1 MRTNRSIFVFL
12 LSMMSTL
19 MAFAQEVIVNI
30 TPVQEVLPPQ
40 VMLYIADPGK
50 YFNIS
55 LTNTSSQPQDV
66 YLGLQVQQETP
77 SSGLSISTPPKR
89 QPSAPLTIPA
99 NGVRQLTM
107 TEIKTLFNHIPSN
120 EIMGTPGLI
129 GDYTNGSFGLLP
141 EGRYKAVLTAYRWS
155 KPQLAKPVVVSNPL
169 GGTAYF
175 TVCYKAQAPQILM
188 PVAMGSSLESSN
200 VASLDVL
207 NPMFTWTQPVV
218 ACNPTAS
225 SYKYSIKIVE
235 VMKNQH
241 PAEAIERNPVVYK
254 RDNLLSS
261 QCIIPQNII
270 TTQFYTD
277 RTYAAQVTAT
287 SNTGGALNYV
297 MIENSGKSTYRLFK
311 IKTSDDLSGG
321 KPEGSGGS
329 GNGDKDKSDDK
340 SGDKDDKSGD
350 KDKSGDEDKSDDNG
364 KDKKGEEDDD
374 FDIIFGDMSMSGLID
389 PTCDY
394 TYSYP
399 KILSPQFPSSE
410 VGGARKMFMGQGIK
424 VEWTPVS
431 LIGGQGNQPDTLK
444 FAYDVEIFK
453 GDDGNLESTLESSPI
468 YTKRITTELE
478 DSIPWDKIK
487 SVVENG
493 NYMVIRVNPVLA
505 KGSSVAFA
513 GDKTHIRDFALIE
526 LLTKKYFQC
535 ASMVNITNTKPTTK
549 KAADYKGKTI
559 PIGQYQLTIDEIEAG
574 SKKDTWKGKGHV
586 LWQPMGFKVH
596 VCVEFDDLKINTDD
610 IVFAGTAKTYSK
622 DKTTSNIDVVDKLFS
637 DWGIDNLISDTGIP
651 YANELQGVARDKVKD
666 LAKKIDLSK
675 YYGYVKKGQAL
686 YNTFLTGEVKDLYM
700 PLSIPKSINK
710 SPVDIQIAGMKF
722 SAEYATMDIIG
733 EFTLPNTSYTK
744 NNILV
749 LGAPRICISPDRV
762 LPESGTIALL
772 SDFTIND
779 PKSSYEMTFK
789 APKNV
794 IEPEDGCYVSW
805 HADKFEMLGIDV
817 DMKIPGL
824 VKDNNGTATKE
835 KPVLNARASIS
846 DWDDW
851 MIDNITIDP
860 FQATALP
867 GWTFTASDIVYDHS
881 YYRNSNKMGAFPTG
895 YDKSKAGITSVVTNA
910 EGQNVSVSGNN
921 SWQGLYIKEIAIKFP
936 KALEFGTSGD
946 KRLSISAKNM
956 FFDKSGATLNVSA
969 ANILSAKTGKAGG
982 WSFSLDK
989 VYVSFL
995 QNNFSNCGFSG
1006 KFSVPLL
1013 SGQIGY
1019 DCKIYRL
1026 TSNSSTAGQYAYVFK
1041 TKQVDGLSLDFFLA
1055 QATFKKDQTYF
1066 LLESKPNGNTQETK
1080 VELLMGGDI
1089 TIGGTNYLN
1098 QKIKN
1103 SSLPIKFEI
1112 PGVHFCGMRLA
1123 NCANTWTSTY
1133 EKDMQKTAKNA
1144 SLAGKQIYAGK
1155 EFQFASGKIYFHTGK
1170 WSLASL
1176 EKKIGPFEF
1185 SLSKYNFNYT
1195 NKKLTADLEGTIKLV
1210 SGVDISATTG
1220 LAINAN
1226 VTLPSDLTK
1235 LDQIKITYGSTDF
1248 KKAAIEAKFAGMELS
1263 GSLTVEKANKSKEG
1277 YTGALKFKMPGDLFT
1292 VNANGGYYKYESGS
1306 TKYSYGY
1313 FVCKMAS
1320 NVGIEITP
1328 IKITSITGGFYYNC
1342 KKNGDGATP
1351 EKGLIGVIAGIEL
1364 ATTAGKDALSANMDM
1379 TVVYDSK
1386 NKRLSTFIFNGKV
1399 QAINGLVNANANL
1412 VYENNNSSKYLQ
1424 LDITVDATADSEKI
1438 LNSMTG
1444 VNSSLSSLKS
1454 KLNSSY
1460 KSLTKK
1466 LPEGSLTAMNDN
1478 QSTPDKSKSGKTG
1491 ESLSASAGA
1500 TIQLQFKLT
1509 WKSGGTTY
1517 SKAKWHLYIG
1527 EPTLDKR
1534 CKFTFLKFKSK
1545 IVSIDIGANAYL
1557 CLGNELP
1564 NNGKL
1569 PAIPQKVAN
1578 FLNGSGSGKG
1588 IESASLS
1595 EANRAR
1601 ESSLKDFE
1609 DQITSIGGGVMFGAQ
1624 VYGYLDVDLGI
1635 FYLNAGATAGFD
1647 ISIVKLPSTAKCTNL
1662 SGQPGYKGWY
1672 GYGQLYAYLY
1682 AKFGIRINLGFW
1694 KKDFDICDAG
1704 IGGLFQ
1710 MQGPKPSHFEGK
1722 ARVKLKLLGGLVNV
1736 DRRFTFECGQ
1746 SCDLFYGN
1754 ALDNF
1759 KLFGDLSIG
1768 YDNSEQGWDVK
1779 NAIDPNLLQRPY
1791 FTTEAPLN
1799 EPFRVLDETEKARL
1813 AKNYTGPK
1821 SDLDMEAS
1829 RTFIFRSNVGAYV
1842 TLEEWNWDTQKWTPR
1857 SIKLKGQNRYAN
1869 YLDLTS
1875 LTPNRCYKMTV
1886 TGYAKEIQKG
1896 VEVNPLKYNE
1906 KTNKYYN
1913 EAWTQT
1919 KTYYFRTGPSQAIA
1933 DCPSDAEF
1941 EKLVAIAYPSYYN
1954 KVKDFGGY
1962 NVTAYT
1968 NDVKYPNIAFFSDVS
1983 NKIFKKG
1990 KLKWRLYQGTKLVSE
2005 RDAKWSVKAD
2015 PHCCNL
2021 TTSSALGAVGDKTY
2035 KLVLDYEVSKTVSG
2049 KAQITTTRIVD
2060 MMVNTYDGHWE
2071 TGNRYGSSMIYE
2083 KPFIGSSICSIVYAV
2098 PLNTKYSD
2106 YDISRSLTY
2115 NLNGKTLPY
2124 RIANPY
2130 IYISYLTNYA
2140 FIGGWEFSS
2149 SRLDANITTCQSL
2162 IYTDKGG
2169 CFEGKLGTG
2178 ASTYNIVNSYEKI
2191 RKLSTYTYSQYGQF
2205 TDYPLPEIDDEK
2217 YNYTIN
2223 GLSRV
2228 PVYTPGSGNP
2238 RRVSG
2243 YIADLWSPI
2252 GACYRMCITI
2262 QSTLDIDFDNGINVK
2277 FKGKSWTNDLNAI
2290 ETWYQNHRGQ
2300 MFTQKFNNATL
2311 QVPAYQFPIVYGSC
2325 LENTDAR
2332 KKVTLWGTL
2341 EGYAK
2346 ADKKNKQSRGHQAN
2360 SLNIFSGL
2368 VGKEYIGRT
2377 DGEISSKDSNMH
2389 SWDKI
2394 ETSNYKRFITTAE
2407 FDIYRVNTYDI
2418 DKCCYSI
2425 NYALYGEDPY
2435 TRFTIKYPLEY
2446 YNNYG
2451 K

>member
-1 MRTNRSIFVFL
+1 
-12 LSMMSTL
+12 

-287 SNTGGALNYV
+287 SNSGGALNYV

-329 GNGDKDKSDDK
+329 GNGDKDKPDDK

-350 KDKSGDEDKSDDNG
+350 KDKSGDEDKSYDNG

-424 VEWTPVS
+424 VEWAPVS

-444 FAYDVEIFK
+444 FEYDVEIFK

-596 VCVEFDDLKINTDD
+596 VCVEFDDLMINTDD

-1066 LLESKPNGNTQETK
+1066 LLESKPKGNTQETK

-1412 VYENNNSSKYLQ
+1412 VYENNNSNKYLQ

-1466 LPEGSLTAMNDN
+1466 LPKGSLTDMNDN
-1478 QSTPDKSKSGKTG
+1478 QGTPDKSKSGKTG
-1491 ESLSASAGA
+1491 ENLSASAGA

-2015 PHCCNL
+2015 PRCCNL
-2021 TTSSALGAVGDKTY
+2021 TTSSALAAVGDKTY

-2060 MMVNTYDGHWE
+2060 MMVSTYDGHWE

-2243 YIADLWSPI
+2243 YISDLWSPI
-2252 GACYRMCITI
+2252 GACYRMCSTI

-2325 LENTDAR
+2325 LENKDSR

-2377 DGEISSKDSNMH
+2377 DGEISSKDPNMH